1 MGGDQLAQ
9 MAMGHR
15 HLFGNGVPK
24 SCQSAVLFY
33 DPPAALFSDASFAQT
48 SRFGAGPVTEKIRLS
63 SEHTRSGSS
72 HTRERD
78 VAQYYQYS
86 ADMGNADAA
95 SAVGRL
101 LTNGARGVPVDRLA
115 AYKYFTQ
122 AAAAGDADAMSHLG
136 HMWANGIGVGSPN
149 NETGTYWAFPKS
161 QHCLLPLCDFKL
173 RKLRT
178 VRKTD
183 TFLLHSP
190 ALALFHAAAEKGN
203 ARGVYGLGYMTLSG
217 FGVARDTQAAVKF
230 FTTAAEQGL
239 AEAQF
244 MLGALYSRGFVGAPG
259 DIGDGKEK
267 ESANGQG
274 ASKTTPP
281 RNATTPRR
289 FTTSTSPRAKATQL
303 RRTTWR

>member
-1 MGGDQLAQ
+1 
-9 MAMGHR
+9 
-15 HLFGNGVPK
+15 
-24 SCQSAVLFY
+24 
-33 DPPAALFSDASFAQT
+33 
-48 SRFGAGPVTEKIRLS
+48 
-63 SEHTRSGSS
+63 
-72 HTRERD
+72 
-78 VAQYYQYS
+78 
-86 ADMGNADAA
+86 
-95 SAVGRL
+95 
-101 LTNGARGVPVDRLA
+101 
-115 AYKYFTQ
+115 
-122 AAAAGDADAMSHLG
+122 
-136 HMWANGIGVGSPN
+136 
-149 NETGTYWAFPKS
+149 
-161 QHCLLPLCDFKL
+161 
-173 RKLRT
+173 
-178 VRKTD
+178 
-183 TFLLHSP
+183 
-190 ALALFHAAAEKGN
+190 
-203 ARGVYGLGYMTLSG
+203 MTLSG

>member
-15 HLFGNGVPK
+15 HLFGNGVPN

-48 SRFGAGPVTEKIRLS
+48 TRFGSGPVTEKIRLS

-161 QHCLLPLCDFKL
+161 QHCLLPLCDSSSYESYEQYERLTLFFYTHQRL
-173 RKLRT
+173 RC
-178 VRKTD
+178 
-183 TFLLHSP
+183 S
-190 ALALFHAAAEKGN
+190 
-203 ARGVYGLGYMTLSG
+203 
-217 FGVARDTQAAVKF
+217 
-230 FTTAAEQGL
+230 
-239 AEAQF
+239 
-244 MLGALYSRGFVGAPG
+244 
-259 DIGDGKEK
+259 
-267 ESANGQG
+267 
-274 ASKTTPP
+274 TPP
-281 RNATTPRR
+281 RRKETRAG
-289 FTTSTSPRAKATQL
+289 FTVWCT
-303 RRTTWR
+303 